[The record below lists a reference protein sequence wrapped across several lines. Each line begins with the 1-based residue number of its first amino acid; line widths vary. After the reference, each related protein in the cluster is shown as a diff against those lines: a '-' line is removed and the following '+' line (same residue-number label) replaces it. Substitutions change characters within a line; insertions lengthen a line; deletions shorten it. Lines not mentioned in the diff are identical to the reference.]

1 MNEIYLAGVMRNIQH
16 SHSIGNVEY
25 NKANLIV
32 TRKDGKEDIINI
44 LFKSY
49 NNAYE
54 DNSRISLRGNIR
66 SYSTKMDS
74 RNKVDIYVF
83 THLDKVTD
91 ELDVNNRCDLSG
103 RICIINKMHKTSNGK
118 PVIHFTLANNI
129 IKGNKIINS
138 YIPCVAWGKLAEII
152 SNYKVNDEIAI
163 SGELHS
169 REYRKMLNDSEYEIK
184 VAHELVITE
193 IKDEI

>member
-1 MNEIYLAGVMRNIQH
+1 MNEIYLAGVMRNIKH
-16 SHSIGNVEY
+16 SHNIGNVEY
-25 NKANLIV
+25 SKANLIV

-74 RNKVDIYVF
+74 GNKVDIYVF
-83 THLDKVTD
+83 THLDKVND

-129 IKGNKIINS
+129 VKGNKIINS